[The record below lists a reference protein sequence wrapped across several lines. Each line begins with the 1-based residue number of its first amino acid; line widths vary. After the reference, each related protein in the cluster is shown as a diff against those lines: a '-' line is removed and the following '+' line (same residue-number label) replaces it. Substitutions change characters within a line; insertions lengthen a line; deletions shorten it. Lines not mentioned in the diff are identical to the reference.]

1 MKILGTPARLFTSVF
16 IGAVLVIF
24 SCKKETSDTLTP
36 QDEQQANVTATESD
50 AESEDVFNGVFDDVV
65 GVNKDVAIGST
76 GIFGRTIAVNYGPAD
91 GTGRIDNTT
100 LLPSCL
106 HTTIETSTQS
116 TFPVKITLD
125 FGTAGCVAN
134 DGHWRKGKIITT
146 YSNRLLYPGSVATTT
161 FQNFYIDSIYID
173 NVTSFKIANT
183 GTTDKLEFTVDIDAK
198 LSKPNGSFSEWHSHR
213 DITRIYGNLTTTP
226 IDDVFTVT
234 GYSSGKTK
242 RSDLVVGW
250 ESKIS
255 KPLVKKFA
263 CRWISDGTAT
273 IARLNLSSNSQWVGS
288 LDYGFP
294 NGSCDNRALLS
305 LNNHTYEITLR

>member
-1 MKILGTPARLFTSVF
+1 MKILGTPTRLFTSLIV
-16 IGAVLVIF
+16 GVVLVIF

-36 QDEQQANVTATESD
+36 QDEQQANVAASESD

-76 GIFGRTIAVNYGPAD
+76 GIFGRTTAMNYGPGD

-100 LLPSCL
+100 LVPSCL

-116 TFPVKITLD
+116 TFPIKITLD
-125 FGTAGCVAN
+125 FGTTGCVAN
-134 DGHWRKGKIITT
+134 DGHSRKGKIIIT
-146 YSNRLLYPGSVATTT
+146 YSNRLLYPGAVATTT
-161 FQNFYIDSIYID
+161 FQDFYIDSIYID
-173 NVTSFKIANT
+173 NGTSFKIANT
-183 GTTDKLEFTVDIDAK
+183 GTTDKLEFTVDIDAR
-198 LSKPNGSFSEWHSHR
+198 LSKSNGNFSEWHSHR

-226 IDDVFTVT
+226 TDDVFSVT

-242 RSDLVVGW
+242 RSDLAVGW
-250 ESKIS
+250 EAKIT

-263 CRWISDGTAT
+263 CRWISDGTVT
-273 IARLNLSSNSQWVGS
+273 IARLNLSSNSQWVGT

-294 NGSCDNRALLS
+294 NGSCDNRALLT
-305 LNNHTYEITLR
+305 LDNHTYEITLR